1 MRRERIRPCSC
12 AMRAFNAER
21 EVGPADADGEKKE
34 GEVKRIVSL
43 KKRSRDDVANGDAE
57 DTGTSKKGVRGRGA
71 ATYLSSVAVSGDEG
85 PRREP
90 PDEDPS
96 RVLKVFPPT
105 SALQVAHILAYCEC
119 VRICNGH

>member
-1 MRRERIRPCSC
+1 
-12 AMRAFNAER
+12 MRAFSSER

-43 KKRSRDDVANGDAE
+43 KKRSRDDVANGDTE
-57 DTGTSKKGVRGRGA
+57 DAGTSKKGVRGRGA
-71 ATYLSSVAVSGDEG
+71 ATYLSSVAASGDEG

-96 RVLKVFPPT
+96 RVLKVFSPT
-105 SALQVAHILAYCEC
+105 SALQG
-119 VRICNGH
+119 R

>member
-1 MRRERIRPCSC
+1 
-12 AMRAFNAER
+12 MRAFNAER

-43 KKRSRDDVANGDAE
+43 KKRSRVDVANGDAE
-57 DTGTSKKGVRGRGA
+57 DAGTPKKGVRGRGA

-105 SALQVAHILAYCEC
+105 SCLQGRMKLPTSWLTASA
-119 VRICNGH
+119 